1 VTRRPLLLL
10 TALSLVL
17 VTTGCG
23 GEDDVDAK
31 QAYVDQATAVCERA
45 QSAFTALP
53 QPSSAAAFAP
63 FADETVSIAERA
75 QGELAE
81 LTPPEADRA
90 ELETKVLD
98 PFSDLVGEAEAF
110 AEQVKAAGTD
120 QAKLLPLL
128 STRPTTGDID
138 LEFLRSY
145 GLETCAEAIDLS

>member
-1 VTRRPLLLL
+1 MTRRRLLLPVL
-10 TALSLVL
+10 ALVMAVSA
-17 VTTGCG
+17 CG
-23 GEDDVDAK
+23 GNDGAEEK
-31 QAYVDQATAVCERA
+31 QAYVDEATAVCERA

-75 QGELAE
+75 QRELSA

-90 ELETKVLD
+90 ELEAKVLD

-120 QAKLLPLL
+120 QAALLPLL
-128 STRPTTGDID
+128 SARPTTGDID